1 MGTSIKRS
9 VGIRVACAIAAIL
22 IFSGMTTMNIL
33 RIEGTQDDS
42 VRASSMLDQIQRAE
56 VAHYKWAANLSNALY
71 AGTEFTGSMDHT
83 GCVLGQWLYSELN
96 LTDSQIESLR
106 TQIEPLHKELHASA
120 GTALGLYANSRTTA
134 QQYYQETIQNNLTTL
149 VGLLDKVVDR
159 GTALSTEYTATMNG
173 TIAFMHLSTVICL
186 VLALIGITSLVVY
199 FLQCVVKPLVQIT
212 HRAQPLQE
220 GRLSL
225 DLGYRSKNELGQLA
239 QTLESSMG
247 RVQEY
252 VADIDRVMAE
262 LAQGNFDVSTSAR
275 YIGDFQPIEEALG
288 RFTVSISD
296 AMSSIIQAE
305 QRVSSHA
312 EQLSSGAQALAQGA
326 TEQASAVQELYATV
340 DDLSKSAGRNAEAAA
355 AAGVIAQIAL
365 SRPEV
370 SLRYIRDG
378 KEELHTPGDSKLIS
392 AIYAARGREFAKSL
406 VSVDGGEGVTVRGF
420 VTEPLA
426 GRGSRAMQT
435 FFCCGR
441 LIKSPLLTAALEE
454 AYANRQMKGK
464 FPGCVLHI
472 DLPLREVDVNVH
484 PAKTVVKFAGERAV
498 FSAVYHAVLS
508 ALEADQSHPQAV
520 LKNVEIPGVRKQ
532 DTVAENQLRINVGPD
547 NPGGASSF
555 KPHKPSPV
563 DPPRWSGPTQP
574 SIPTVV
580 RVHDSTYSP
589 PAPVPP
595 QRPKPPLE
603 RRCPS
608 PQAGAEDCV
617 SRSETY
623 DVNKVSEPVCAPH
636 ISPAAKSILRPSLR
650 TGAPPF

>member
-340 DDLSKSAGRNAEAAA
+340 DDLSKSAGRNVEAAA
-355 AAGVIAQIAL
+355 NAQRSAKLTSEQVTLSSKQMEEMVAAMDDIAESSQQIGKIIATIENIAFQTNILALNAAVEAARAGAAGKGFAVVADEVRSLAAQSDQAAKATK
-365 SRPEV
+365 
-370 SLRYIRDG
+370 D
-378 KEELHTPGDSKLIS
+378 LI
-392 AIYAARGREFAKSL
+392 EN
-406 VSVDGGEGVTVRGF
+406 SVQS
-420 VTEPLA
+420 TE
-426 GRGSRAMQT
+426 RGSRIVGEVSQSLKQALDLVVQSDEAIHSITEAVHQEAESLSQVSEGIGQISSVVQT
-435 FFCCGR
+435 NSASSEESAAVSSELFEQVHLLEDETKKFR
-441 LIKSPLLTAALEE
+441 LK
-454 AYANRQMKGK
+454 
-464 FPGCVLHI
+464 
-472 DLPLREVDVNVH
+472 
-484 PAKTVVKFAGERAV
+484 
-498 FSAVYHAVLS
+498 
-508 ALEADQSHPQAV
+508 
-520 LKNVEIPGVRKQ
+520 
-532 DTVAENQLRINVGPD
+532 
-547 NPGGASSF
+547 GGAQ
-555 KPHKPSPV
+555 
-563 DPPRWSGPTQP
+563 T
-574 SIPTVV
+574 
-580 RVHDSTYSP
+580 
-589 PAPVPP
+589 
-595 QRPKPPLE
+595 
-603 RRCPS
+603 
-608 PQAGAEDCV
+608 AGV
-617 SRSETY
+617 
-623 DVNKVSEPVCAPH
+623 
-636 ISPAAKSILRPSLR
+636 
-650 TGAPPF
+650 F